1 MLRPLLKILIV
12 FWLMASPASAQ
23 ETVTFKFNPP
33 DGITY
38 RETYSAERIK
48 EYGALKKQVDLTE
61 GTVKVVITKTP
72 EGYSLT
78 AAPLL
83 ITMTRDGQPVPDS
96 MTKPMFDMK
105 YNLRLDPDGRFIHVE
120 GFEEFVENMKA
131 GLPANTPAEILN
143 NISVEAMVNKEKAEY
158 NGRVGD
164 YIGRE
169 FKIGEHWQGESQFT
183 LPDGNV
189 IDYTTVFVLRE
200 MVPCGQTNCVK
211 IEYQY
216 DANPAGLKKFMDGL
230 VDGLDEMAEGKLEEV
245 DLGEIKLSGNGIR
258 LIDPA
263 TMLIYSEEMNRVTE
277 MPMTLPN
284 GAKIAMKMTE
294 TKNYGYKYDQ
304 TKEE

>member
-1 MLRPLLKILIV
+1 MYRNFLLLPVLSCMLAI
-12 FWLMASPASAQ
+12 PAFAQ

-48 EYGALKKQVDLTE
+48 EYGTLKKQVDLTE

-72 EGYSLT
+72 QGYSLK

-96 MTKPMFDMK
+96 ITKPMFDMK

-131 GLPANTPAEILN
+131 GLPANTPAELLKS
-143 NISVEAMVNKEKAEY
+143 ISVEALVNKEQAEY

-164 YIGRE
+164 FIGRE

-216 DANPAGLKKFMDGL
+216 DANPAGLKKFMEGL
-230 VDGLDEMAEGKLEEV
+230 VDGLDEMTEGKLEEM
-245 DLGEIKLSGNGIR
+245 DLGDIKLSGSGTR

-284 GAKIAMKMTE
+284 GATIAMKMTE
-294 TKNYGYKYDQ
+294 AKKYGYKYDQ